1 MNHKIRIK
9 NFGPIK
15 AGFTESKDG
24 FFDIHK
30 ITVLL
35 GEQASGKSCIAKLIS
50 SFLWTEKSLLRNDNK
65 EANSIETVE
74 SKEFFTELFDYH
86 NITDYFTDKTEIE
99 FYGQKYKFKIT
110 GLSLH
115 CEEYSDKSYEM
126 PKIMYIPAE
135 RTFLSAVKN
144 PQAVAGLPAQLYTL
158 LEEYTNACIELG
170 SSSIAL
176 PIDNTYFSYNRNL
189 KSSIIS
195 DKNNLYSLQ
204 LHQTASG
211 IQSLVPLIL
220 VSNYLANS
228 FFTVG
233 KNTHRD
239 LSLEETEKIKQKYNT
254 ILELL
259 GFGAFGAFGAFGIG
273 LLLNPFLLPFLPVG
287 LISILLAAGIR
298 LPQNAVSTEKSA
310 DSQKIDKKEIAD
322 KFTAAFSGYYTSFFY
337 NIVEEPELSLFPSAQ
352 KNVLFKLLEYTNV
365 ISENRLLLTTH
376 SPYIPAY
383 LNTAIKAYELSLGT
397 DGKIKNKLEKIIP
410 KESWISG
417 KDVAVYEL
425 SGNGEITYLKKHND
439 LFISDKNIL
448 NQMLENTNNLYADL
462 LDIEYAGKNE

>member
-15 AGFTESKDG
+15 DGFTESEDG

-30 ITVLL
+30 ITLLL

-50 SFLWTEKSLLRNDNK
+50 SFLWTEKSLLRKDNK

-86 NITDYFTDKTEIE
+86 NISSYFTDKTEIE
-99 FYGQKYKFKIT
+99 FYGQKYKFTIT
-110 GLSLH
+110 RRSLH
-115 CEEYSDKSYEM
+115 AEEYSGKNYEM

-144 PQAVAGLPAQLYTL
+144 PQAVAGLPAQLYPL

-176 PIDNTYFSYNRNL
+176 PLDDTYFSYNMNS

-195 DKNNLYSLQ
+195 DKDDLYSLQ

-211 IQSLVPLIL
+211 IQALTPLIL

-239 LSLEETEKIKQKYNT
+239 LSLEETEKIKQKYSIILNMLGLGT
-254 ILELL
+254 IAL
-259 GFGAFGAFGAFGIG
+259 GILFSDA
-273 LLLNPFLLPFLPVG
+273 FLLPAG
-287 LISILLAAGIR
+287 LISLLTAAGIR
-298 LPQNAVSTEKSA
+298 LPKNVANAKNEFHN
-310 DSQKIDKKEIAD
+310 QKLNKKEIAD

-352 KNVLFKLLEYTNV
+352 KNVLFKLLEYTNL
-365 ISENRLLLTTH
+365 IPENRLLLTTH

-383 LNTAIKAYELSLGT
+383 LNTAVKAYELSLGA

-410 KESWISG
+410 EESWISG

-425 SGNGEITYLKKHND
+425 PGNGEITYLKKHND

-448 NQMLENTNNLYADL
+448 NQMLENTNNIYADL

>member
-15 AGFTESKDG
+15 DGFTESKDG

-50 SFLWTEKSLLRNDNK
+50 AFLWTEKSLLRKDNGK
-65 EANSIETVE
+65 VNSVEVIESE
-74 SKEFFTELFDYH
+74 EFFTELFDYH
-86 NITDYFTDKTEIE
+86 NISSYFTDKTEIE
-99 FYGQKYKFKIT
+99 FYGQKYKFTIT
-110 GLSLH
+110 KRSLH
-115 CEEYSDKSYEM
+115 AEEYSGKNYEM

-176 PIDNTYFSYNRNL
+176 PIGDTYFSYNMNS

-195 DKNNLYSLQ
+195 DKDNLYSLQ

-211 IQSLVPLIL
+211 IQALTPLIL

-239 LSLEETEKIKQKYNT
+239 LSLEETEKIKQKYSIILDMLGLGT
-254 ILELL
+254 IALSIL
-259 GFGAFGAFGAFGIG
+259 FADA
-273 LLLNPFLLPFLPVG
+273 FLLPAG
-287 LISILLAAGIR
+287 LISLLTAAGIR
-298 LPQNAVSTEKSA
+298 LPQNIANAKNEVHN
-310 DSQKIDKKEIAD
+310 QKLNKREIAD

-337 NIVEEPELSLFPSAQ
+337 NVVEEPELSLFPSAQ
-352 KNVLFKLLEYTNV
+352 KNVLFKLLEYTN
-365 ISENRLLLTTH
+365 IIPENRLLLTTH

-383 LNTAIKAYELSLGT
+383 LNTAIKAYELSLGAE
-397 DGKIKNKLEKIIP
+397 GKIKNKLEKIIP
-410 KESWISG
+410 EASWISG
-417 KDVAVYEL
+417 KAVAVYEL
-425 SGNGEITYLKKHND
+425 SGNGEITHLKKHND
-439 LFISDKNIL
+439 FFISDKNIL

>member
-1 MNHKIRIK
+1 MNHRIRVK

-15 AGFTESKDG
+15 EGFTESKDG

-50 SFLWTEKSLLRNDNK
+50 AFLWTEKSLLRNDSK

-74 SKEFFTELFDYH
+74 SKEFFAELFDYH
-86 NITDYFTDKTEIE
+86 NISDYFTDKTEIE
-99 FYGQKYKFKIT
+99 FYGQKYKFTIT
-110 GLSLH
+110 DRSLYVQ
-115 CEEYSDKSYEM
+115 EYSDKSYEM

-144 PQAVAGLPAQLYTL
+144 PQAVAGLPAQLYAL

-170 SSSIAL
+170 TSSLAL
-176 PIDNTYFSYNRNL
+176 PIDNTYFSYNPNS

-211 IQSLVPLIL
+211 IQAITPLIL

-228 FFTVG
+228 FFKDMTH
-233 KNTHRD
+233 THRE
-239 LSLEETEKIKQKYNT
+239 LSLEEAEKIKQKYSK
-254 ILELL
+254 ILNIL
-259 GFGAFGAFGAFGIG
+259 GLGTMIQGALFADG
-273 LLLNPFLLPFLPVG
+273 FLFPAG
-287 LISILLAAGIR
+287 LISILTAAGIR
-298 LPQNAVSTEKSA
+298 LPKNVANAKNEFHN
-310 DSQKIDKKEIAD
+310 QKLNKKEIAD

-337 NIVEEPELSLFPSAQ
+337 NVVEEPELSLFPSAQ
-352 KNVLFKLLEYTNV
+352 KNVLFKLLEYTN
-365 ISENRLLLTTH
+365 IIPENRLLLTTH

-383 LNTAIKAYELSLGT
+383 LNTAIKAYELSSGAE
-397 DGKIKNKLEKIIP
+397 GKTKNKLKKIIP
-410 KESWISG
+410 EEFWVSG

-425 SGNGEITYLKKHND
+425 SGNGKITHLKKHND

-448 NQMLENTNNLYADL
+448 NQMLENTNNLYTDL
-462 LDIEYAGKNE
+462 LDIEYAGNNE

>member
-15 AGFTESKDG
+15 GGFTESKDG

-50 SFLWTEKSLLRNDNK
+50 AFLWTEKSLLRKDNGK
-65 EANSIETVE
+65 VNSIEVIE
-74 SKEFFTELFDYH
+74 SEEFFTELFDYH

-99 FYGQKYKFKIT
+99 FYGQKYKFTIT
-110 GLSLH
+110 RRSLH
-115 CEEYSDKSYEM
+115 AEEYSKENYEM

-176 PIDNTYFSYNRNL
+176 PLDDTYFSYNMNS

-195 DKNNLYSLQ
+195 DKDDLYSLQ

-211 IQSLVPLIL
+211 IQALTPLIL
-220 VSNYLANS
+220 VSNYLASS

-239 LSLEETEKIKQKYNT
+239 LSLEETEKIKQKYSIILNMLGLGT
-254 ILELL
+254 IAL
-259 GFGAFGAFGAFGIG
+259 GILFADA
-273 LLLNPFLLPFLPVG
+273 FLLPAG
-287 LISILLAAGIR
+287 LISLLTAAGIR
-298 LPQNAVSTEKSA
+298 LPKNVANAKNEFHN
-310 DSQKIDKKEIAD
+310 QKLNKKEIAD

-352 KNVLFKLLEYTNV
+352 KNVLFKLLEYTNL
-365 ISENRLLLTTH
+365 IPENRLLLTTH

-383 LNTAIKAYELSLGT
+383 LNTAVKAYELSLGA

-410 KESWISG
+410 EESWISG

-425 SGNGEITYLKKHND
+425 PGNGEITYLKKHND

-448 NQMLENTNNLYADL
+448 NQMLENTNNIYADL

>member
-15 AGFTESKDG
+15 DGFTESKDG
-24 FFDIHK
+24 FFDINK

-50 SFLWTEKSLLRNDNK
+50 AFLWTEKSLLRKDNGK
-65 EANSIETVE
+65 VNSIEVIE
-74 SKEFFTELFDYH
+74 SEEFFTELFDYH
-86 NITDYFTDKTEIE
+86 NISSYFTDKTEIE
-99 FYGQKYKFKIT
+99 FYGQKYKFTIT
-110 GLSLH
+110 RRSLH
-115 CEEYSDKSYEM
+115 AEEYSEKNYEM

-176 PIDNTYFSYNRNL
+176 PIDDTYFSYNINS

-195 DKNNLYSLQ
+195 DKDNLYSLQ

-211 IQSLVPLIL
+211 IQALTPLIL

-239 LSLEETEKIKQKYNT
+239 LSLEKTEKIKQKYSIILDMLGLGT
-254 ILELL
+254 IALSIL
-259 GFGAFGAFGAFGIG
+259 FSDA
-273 LLLNPFLLPFLPVG
+273 FLLPAG
-287 LISILLAAGIR
+287 LISLLTAAGIR
-298 LPQNAVSTEKSA
+298 LPKNVANAKNEFHN
-310 DSQKIDKKEIAD
+310 QKLNKKEIAD

-337 NIVEEPELSLFPSAQ
+337 NVVEEPELSLFPSAQ
-352 KNVLFKLLEYTNV
+352 KNVLFKLLEYTNL
-365 ISENRLLLTTH
+365 IPENRLLLTTH

-383 LNTAIKAYELSLGT
+383 LNTAVKAYELSLGA

-410 KESWISG
+410 EESWISG

-448 NQMLENTNNLYADL
+448 NQMLENTNNIYADL

>member
-15 AGFTESKDG
+15 DGFTESKDG

-50 SFLWTEKSLLRNDNK
+50 AFLWTEKSLLRKDNGK
-65 EANSIETVE
+65 VNSVEVIESE
-74 SKEFFTELFDYH
+74 EFFTELFDYH
-86 NITDYFTDKTEIE
+86 NISSYFTDKTEIE
-99 FYGQKYKFKIT
+99 FYGQKYKFTIT
-110 GLSLH
+110 RRSLH
-115 CEEYSDKSYEM
+115 AEEYSEKNYEM

-176 PIDNTYFSYNRNL
+176 PIDDTYFSYNINS

-195 DKNNLYSLQ
+195 DKDNLYSLQ

-211 IQSLVPLIL
+211 IQALTPLIL

-239 LSLEETEKIKQKYNT
+239 LSLEKTEKIKQKYSIILDMLGLGT
-254 ILELL
+254 IALSIL
-259 GFGAFGAFGAFGIG
+259 FSDA
-273 LLLNPFLLPFLPVG
+273 FLLPAG
-287 LISILLAAGIR
+287 LISLLTAAGIR
-298 LPQNAVSTEKSA
+298 LPQNIANAKNEVHN
-310 DSQKIDKKEIAD
+310 QKLNKREIAD

-337 NIVEEPELSLFPSAQ
+337 NVVEEPELSLFPSAQ
-352 KNVLFKLLEYTNV
+352 KNVLFKLLEYTN
-365 ISENRLLLTTH
+365 IIPENRLLLTTH

-383 LNTAIKAYELSLGT
+383 LNTAIKAYELSLGAE
-397 DGKIKNKLEKIIP
+397 GKIKNKLEKIIP
-410 KESWISG
+410 EASWISG

-448 NQMLENTNNLYADL
+448 NQMLENTNNIYADL

>member
-15 AGFTESKDG
+15 DGFTESKDG

-50 SFLWTEKSLLRNDNK
+50 AFLWTEKSLLRKDNGK
-65 EANSIETVE
+65 VNSVEVIESE
-74 SKEFFTELFDYH
+74 EFFTELFDYH
-86 NITDYFTDKTEIE
+86 NISSYFTDKTEIE
-99 FYGQKYKFKIT
+99 FYGQKYKFTIT
-110 GLSLH
+110 KRSLH
-115 CEEYSDKSYEM
+115 AEEYSGKNYEM

-176 PIDNTYFSYNRNL
+176 PIGDTYFSYNMNS

-195 DKNNLYSLQ
+195 DKDNLYSLQ

-211 IQSLVPLIL
+211 IQALTPLIL

-239 LSLEETEKIKQKYNT
+239 LSLEETEKIKQKYSIILDMLGLGT
-254 ILELL
+254 IALSIL
-259 GFGAFGAFGAFGIG
+259 FADA
-273 LLLNPFLLPFLPVG
+273 FLLPAG
-287 LISILLAAGIR
+287 LISLLTAAGIR
-298 LPQNAVSTEKSA
+298 LPQNIANAKNEVHN
-310 DSQKIDKKEIAD
+310 QKLNKREIAD

-337 NIVEEPELSLFPSAQ
+337 NVVEEPELSLFPSAQ
-352 KNVLFKLLEYTNV
+352 KNVLFKLLEYTN
-365 ISENRLLLTTH
+365 IIPENRLLLTTH

-383 LNTAIKAYELSLGT
+383 LNTAIKAYELSLGAE
-397 DGKIKNKLEKIIP
+397 GKIKNKLEKIIP
-410 KESWISG
+410 EASWISG
-417 KDVAVYEL
+417 KAVAVYEL
-425 SGNGEITYLKKHND
+425 SGNGEITHLKKHND
-439 LFISDKNIL
+439 FFISDKNIL

-462 LDIEYAGKNE
+462 LDIEYAGTNE

>member
-15 AGFTESKDG
+15 DGFTESKDG

-30 ITVLL
+30 ITLLL

-50 SFLWTEKSLLRNDNK
+50 AFLWTEKSLLRKDNGK
-65 EANSIETVE
+65 VNSIEVIE
-74 SKEFFTELFDYH
+74 SEEFFTELFDYH

-99 FYGQKYKFKIT
+99 FYGQKYKFTIT
-110 GLSLH
+110 RRSLH
-115 CEEYSDKSYEM
+115 AEEYSKKNYEM

-158 LEEYTNACIELG
+158 LEEYINACIELG

-176 PIDNTYFSYNRNL
+176 PLDDTYFSYNMNS

-195 DKNNLYSLQ
+195 DKDNLYSLQ

-211 IQSLVPLIL
+211 IQALTPLIL

-239 LSLEETEKIKQKYNT
+239 LSLEETEKIKQKYSIILNMLGLGT
-254 ILELL
+254 IAL
-259 GFGAFGAFGAFGIG
+259 GILFADA
-273 LLLNPFLLPFLPVG
+273 FLLPAG
-287 LISILLAAGIR
+287 LISLLTAAGIR
-298 LPQNAVSTEKSA
+298 LPKNVANAKDEFHN
-310 DSQKIDKKEIAD
+310 QKLNKKEIAD

-352 KNVLFKLLEYTNV
+352 KNVLFKLLEYTNL
-365 ISENRLLLTTH
+365 IPENRLLLTTH

-383 LNTAIKAYELSLGT
+383 LNTAVKAYELSLGA

-410 KESWISG
+410 EESWISG

-425 SGNGEITYLKKHND
+425 HGNGEITYLKKHND

-448 NQMLENTNNLYADL
+448 NQMLENTNNIYADL

>member
-15 AGFTESKDG
+15 DGFTESKDG
-24 FFDIHK
+24 FFDINK

-50 SFLWTEKSLLRNDNK
+50 AFLWTEKSLLRKDNGK
-65 EANSIETVE
+65 VNSIEVIE
-74 SKEFFTELFDYH
+74 SEEFFTELFDYH
-86 NITDYFTDKTEIE
+86 NISSYFTDKTEIE
-99 FYGQKYKFKIT
+99 FYGQKYKFTIT
-110 GLSLH
+110 RRSLH
-115 CEEYSDKSYEM
+115 AEEYSEKNYEM

-176 PIDNTYFSYNRNL
+176 PIDDTYFSYNINS

-195 DKNNLYSLQ
+195 DKDNLYSLQ

-211 IQSLVPLIL
+211 IQALTPLIL

-239 LSLEETEKIKQKYNT
+239 LSLEKTEKIKQKYSIILDMLGLGT
-254 ILELL
+254 IALSIL
-259 GFGAFGAFGAFGIG
+259 FSDA
-273 LLLNPFLLPFLPVG
+273 FLLPAG
-287 LISILLAAGIR
+287 LISLLTAAGIR
-298 LPQNAVSTEKSA
+298 LPKNVANAKNEFHN
-310 DSQKIDKKEIAD
+310 QKLNKKEIAD

-337 NIVEEPELSLFPSAQ
+337 NVVEEPELSLFPSAQ
-352 KNVLFKLLEYTNV
+352 KNVLFKLLEYTN
-365 ISENRLLLTTH
+365 IIPENRLLLTTH

-383 LNTAIKAYELSLGT
+383 LNTAVKAYELSLGA

-410 KESWISG
+410 EESWISG

-448 NQMLENTNNLYADL
+448 NQMLENTNNIYADL

>member
-15 AGFTESKDG
+15 DGFTESKDG

-50 SFLWTEKSLLRNDNK
+50 AFLWTEKSLLRKDNGK
-65 EANSIETVE
+65 VNSVEVIESE
-74 SKEFFTELFDYH
+74 EFFTELFDYH
-86 NITDYFTDKTEIE
+86 NISSYFTDKTEIE
-99 FYGQKYKFKIT
+99 FYGQKYKFTIT
-110 GLSLH
+110 KRSLH
-115 CEEYSDKSYEM
+115 AEEYSGKNYEM

-176 PIDNTYFSYNRNL
+176 PIGDTYFSYNMNS

-195 DKNNLYSLQ
+195 DKDNLYSLQ

-211 IQSLVPLIL
+211 IQALTPLIL

-239 LSLEETEKIKQKYNT
+239 LSLEETEKIKQKYSIILDMLGLGT
-254 ILELL
+254 IALSIL
-259 GFGAFGAFGAFGIG
+259 FADA
-273 LLLNPFLLPFLPVG
+273 FLLPAG
-287 LISILLAAGIR
+287 LISLLTAAGIR
-298 LPQNAVSTEKSA
+298 LPQNIANAKNEVHN
-310 DSQKIDKKEIAD
+310 QKLNKREIAD

-337 NIVEEPELSLFPSAQ
+337 NVVEEPELSLFPSAQ
-352 KNVLFKLLEYTNV
+352 KNVLFKLLEYTN
-365 ISENRLLLTTH
+365 IIPENRLLLTTH

-383 LNTAIKAYELSLGT
+383 LNTAIKAYELSLGAE
-397 DGKIKNKLEKIIP
+397 GKIKNKLEKIIP
-410 KESWISG
+410 EASWISG

-425 SGNGEITYLKKHND
+425 SGNGEITHLKKHND
-439 LFISDKNIL
+439 FFISDKNIL

>member
-1 MNHKIRIK
+1 MNHRIRVK

-15 AGFTESKDG
+15 EGFTESKDG

-50 SFLWTEKSLLRNDNK
+50 AFLWTEKSLLRKDNGK
-65 EANSIETVE
+65 VNSVEAIESE
-74 SKEFFTELFDYH
+74 EFFTELFDYH
-86 NITDYFTDKTEIE
+86 NISSYFTDKTEIE
-99 FYGQKYKFKIT
+99 FYGQKYKFTIT
-110 GLSLH
+110 RRSLH
-115 CEEYSDKSYEM
+115 TEEYSKKNYEM

-170 SSSIAL
+170 GSSIAL
-176 PIDNTYFSYNRNL
+176 PIDDTYFSYNMNS

-195 DKNNLYSLQ
+195 DKDNLYSLQ

-211 IQSLVPLIL
+211 IQALTPLIL
-220 VSNYLANS
+220 ASDYLANS

-239 LSLEETEKIKQKYNT
+239 LSLEKTEKIKQKYSIILDMLGLGT
-254 ILELL
+254 IALSIL
-259 GFGAFGAFGAFGIG
+259 FTDA
-273 LLLNPFLLPFLPVG
+273 FLLPAG
-287 LISILLAAGIR
+287 LISLLTAAGIR
-298 LPQNAVSTEKSA
+298 FPQNTVKTKKVIDTQE
-310 DSQKIDKKEIAD
+310 IDKKEIAD
-322 KFTAAFSGYYTSFFY
+322 KFIAAFSGYYTSFFY
-337 NIVEEPELSLFPSAQ
+337 NVVEEPELSLFPSAQ
-352 KNVLFKLLEYTNV
+352 KNVLFKLLEYTN
-365 ISENRLLLTTH
+365 IIPENRLLLTTH

-383 LNTAIKAYELSLGT
+383 LNTAIKAYELSLGAK
-397 DGKIKNKLEKIIP
+397 GKIKNKLEKIIP
-410 KESWISG
+410 EASWISG

-425 SGNGEITYLKKHND
+425 SGNGEITHLKKHND

-448 NQMLENTNNLYADL
+448 NQMLEHTNNLYADL

>member
-24 FFDIHK
+24 FFNIHK

-50 SFLWTEKSLLRNDNK
+50 SFLWTEKSFLRNDSK
-65 EANSIETVE
+65 EANSIKAVE
-74 SKEFFTELFDYH
+74 SKGFFTELFDYH

-110 GLSLH
+110 GRSLH

-170 SSSIAL
+170 TSSLAL
-176 PIDNTYFSYNRNL
+176 PIDNTYFSYNPNS

-211 IQSLVPLIL
+211 IQAITPLIL

-228 FFTVG
+228 FFKDMTH
-233 KNTHRD
+233 THRE
-239 LSLEETEKIKQKYNT
+239 LSLEEAEKIKQKYSKILNILGLGT
-254 ILELL
+254 ITL
-259 GFGAFGAFGAFGIG
+259 GILFADI
-273 LLLNPFLLPFLPVG
+273 FLLPAG
-287 LISILLAAGIR
+287 LISILTAAGIR
-298 LPQNAVSTEKSA
+298 LPQNFVKTRDDDTRKV
-310 DSQKIDKKEIAD
+310 DKREIAD

-365 ISENRLLLTTH
+365 ISENKLLLTTH

-383 LNTAIKAYELSLGT
+383 LNTAIKAYDLGYNAEEKIQN
-397 DGKIKNKLEKIIP
+397 KIKKIIP
-410 KESWISG
+410 EKSWISG
-417 KDVAVYEL
+417 KDVALYEL
-425 SGNGEITYLKKHND
+425 SRNGKITHLKKHNA

-462 LDIEYAGKNE
+462 LDIEYARTNE

>member
-15 AGFTESKDG
+15 GGFTESKDG

-50 SFLWTEKSLLRNDNK
+50 AFLWTEKSLLRKDNGK
-65 EANSIETVE
+65 VNSIEVIE
-74 SKEFFTELFDYH
+74 SEEFFTELFDYH

-99 FYGQKYKFKIT
+99 FYGQKYKFTIT
-110 GLSLH
+110 RRSLH
-115 CEEYSDKSYEM
+115 AEEYSKENYEM

-176 PIDNTYFSYNRNL
+176 PLDDTYFSYNMNS

-195 DKNNLYSLQ
+195 DKDNLYSLQ

-211 IQSLVPLIL
+211 IQALTPLIL
-220 VSNYLANS
+220 VSNYLASS

-239 LSLEETEKIKQKYNT
+239 LSLEETEKIKQKYSIILNMLGLGT
-254 ILELL
+254 IAL
-259 GFGAFGAFGAFGIG
+259 GILFADA
-273 LLLNPFLLPFLPVG
+273 FLLPAG
-287 LISILLAAGIR
+287 LISLLTAAGIR
-298 LPQNAVSTEKSA
+298 LPKNVANAKNEFHN
-310 DSQKIDKKEIAD
+310 QKLNKKEIAD

-352 KNVLFKLLEYTNV
+352 KNVLFKLLEYTNL
-365 ISENRLLLTTH
+365 IPENRLLLTTH

-383 LNTAIKAYELSLGT
+383 LNTAVKAYELSLGA

-410 KESWISG
+410 EESWISG

-448 NQMLENTNNLYADL
+448 NQMLENTNNIYADL

>member
-9 NFGPIK
+9 NFGPITE
-15 AGFTESKDG
+15 GFTESKDG

-50 SFLWTEKSLLRNDNK
+50 AFLWTEKNLLRNDSK

-86 NITDYFTDKTEIE
+86 NITNYFTDKTDIE

-110 GLSLH
+110 DRSLH
-115 CEEYSDKSYEM
+115 IEEYSDKSYEM
-126 PKIMYIPAE
+126 PKVMYIPAE

-144 PQAVAGLPAQLYTL
+144 PQAVAGLPSQLYTL

-170 SSSIAL
+170 TSSLEL
-176 PIDNTYFSYNRNL
+176 PIDNTYFSYDHNS

-204 LHQTASG
+204 LYQTASG
-211 IQSLVPLIL
+211 IQALAPLIL

-233 KNTHRD
+233 KNTHRE
-239 LSLEETEKIKQKYNT
+239 LSLEETEKIKQKYST
-254 ILELL
+254 ILNML
-259 GFGAFGAFGAFGIG
+259 GLGTIALGI
-273 LLLNPFLLPFLPVG
+273 LFADAFLLPAG
-287 LISILLAAGIR
+287 LISLLTAAGIR
-298 LPQNAVSTEKSA
+298 CPQYTSDFKKMLDT
-310 DSQKIDKKEIAD
+310 QKINKKEIAD

-337 NIVEEPELSLFPSAQ
+337 NIVEEPELSLFPTAQ

-365 ISENRLLLTTH
+365 IPENRLLLTTH

-383 LNTAIKAYELSLGT
+383 LNTAIKAYEIGYSAE
-397 DGKIKNKLEKIIP
+397 DKVKNKIKKIIP
-410 KESWISG
+410 KGAWISG
-417 KDVAVYEL
+417 NDVAVYEL
-425 SGNGEITYLKKHND
+425 SGNGRITYLKKHNE

-448 NQMLENTNNLYADL
+448 NQMLENTNDLYADL
-462 LDIEYAGKNE
+462 LDIEYGRNNEQY

>member
-15 AGFTESKDG
+15 DGFTESEDG

-30 ITVLL
+30 ITLLL

-50 SFLWTEKSLLRNDNK
+50 AFLWTEKSLLRKDNGK
-65 EANSIETVE
+65 VNSIEVIE

-99 FYGQKYKFKIT
+99 FYGQKYKFTIT
-110 GLSLH
+110 RRSLH
-115 CEEYSDKSYEM
+115 AEEYSKENYEM
-126 PKIMYIPAE
+126 PKIIYIPAE

-176 PIDNTYFSYNRNL
+176 PLDDTYFSYNMNS

-195 DKNNLYSLQ
+195 DKDNLYSLQ

-211 IQSLVPLIL
+211 IQALTPLIL

-239 LSLEETEKIKQKYNT
+239 LSLEETEKIKQKYSIILNMLGLGT
-254 ILELL
+254 IAL
-259 GFGAFGAFGAFGIG
+259 GTLFADA
-273 LLLNPFLLPFLPVG
+273 FLLPAG
-287 LISILLAAGIR
+287 LISLLTAAGIR
-298 LPQNAVSTEKSA
+298 LPKNVANAKNEFHN
-310 DSQKIDKKEIAD
+310 QKLNKKEIAD

-352 KNVLFKLLEYTNV
+352 KNVLFKLLEYTNL
-365 ISENRLLLTTH
+365 IPENRLLLTTH
-376 SPYIPAY
+376 SPYITAY
-383 LNTAIKAYELSLGT
+383 LNTAVKAYELSLGA

-410 KESWISG
+410 EESWISG

-448 NQMLENTNNLYADL
+448 NQMLENTNNIYADL

>member
-15 AGFTESKDG
+15 DGFTESKDG

-50 SFLWTEKSLLRNDNK
+50 SFLWTEKSLLRKDNGK
-65 EANSIETVE
+65 VNSIEVIE
-74 SKEFFTELFDYH
+74 SEEFFTELFDYH

-99 FYGQKYKFKIT
+99 FYGQKYKFTIT
-110 GLSLH
+110 RRSLH
-115 CEEYSDKSYEM
+115 AEEYSDKNYEM

-176 PIDNTYFSYNRNL
+176 PLDDTYFSYNMNS

-195 DKNNLYSLQ
+195 DKDNLYSLQ

-211 IQSLVPLIL
+211 IQALTPLIL

-239 LSLEETEKIKQKYNT
+239 LSLEETEKIKRKY
-254 ILELL
+254 
-259 GFGAFGAFGAFGIG
+259 
-273 LLLNPFLLPFLPVG
+273 
-287 LISILLAAGIR
+287 R
-298 LPQNAVSTEKSA
+298 
-310 DSQKIDKKEIAD
+310 
-322 KFTAAFSGYYTSFFY
+322 
-337 NIVEEPELSLFPSAQ
+337 
-352 KNVLFKLLEYTNV
+352 
-365 ISENRLLLTTH
+365 
-376 SPYIPAY
+376 
-383 LNTAIKAYELSLGT
+383 
-397 DGKIKNKLEKIIP
+397 II
-410 KESWISG
+410 
-417 KDVAVYEL
+417 
-425 SGNGEITYLKKHND
+425 
-439 LFISDKNIL
+439 
-448 NQMLENTNNLYADL
+448 
-462 LDIEYAGKNE
+462 

>member
-15 AGFTESKDG
+15 DGFTESKDG

-50 SFLWTEKSLLRNDNK
+50 AFLWTEKSLLRKDNGK
-65 EANSIETVE
+65 VNSVEVIESE
-74 SKEFFTELFDYH
+74 EFFTELFDYH
-86 NITDYFTDKTEIE
+86 NISSYFTDKTEIE
-99 FYGQKYKFKIT
+99 FYGQKYKFTIT
-110 GLSLH
+110 KRSLH
-115 CEEYSDKSYEM
+115 AEEYSGKNYEM

-176 PIDNTYFSYNRNL
+176 PIGDTYFSYNMNS

-195 DKNNLYSLQ
+195 DKDNLYSLQ

-211 IQSLVPLIL
+211 IQALTPLIL
-220 VSNYLANS
+220 VSNYLAYS

-239 LSLEETEKIKQKYNT
+239 LSLEETEKIKQKYSIILDMLGLGT
-254 ILELL
+254 IALSIL
-259 GFGAFGAFGAFGIG
+259 FADA
-273 LLLNPFLLPFLPVG
+273 FLLPAG
-287 LISILLAAGIR
+287 LISLLTAAGIR
-298 LPQNAVSTEKSA
+298 LPQNIANAKNEVHN
-310 DSQKIDKKEIAD
+310 QKLNKREIAD

-337 NIVEEPELSLFPSAQ
+337 NVVEEPELSLFPSAQ
-352 KNVLFKLLEYTNV
+352 KNVLFKLLEYTN
-365 ISENRLLLTTH
+365 IIPENRLLLTTH

-383 LNTAIKAYELSLGT
+383 LNTAIKAYELSLGAE
-397 DGKIKNKLEKIIP
+397 GKIKNKLEKIIP
-410 KESWISG
+410 EASWISG
-417 KDVAVYEL
+417 KAVAVYEL
-425 SGNGEITYLKKHND
+425 SGNGEITHLKKHND
-439 LFISDKNIL
+439 FFISDKNIL

>member
-15 AGFTESKDG
+15 DGFTESKDG

-50 SFLWTEKSLLRNDNK
+50 AFLWTEKSLLRKDNGK
-65 EANSIETVE
+65 VNSVEVIESE
-74 SKEFFTELFDYH
+74 EFFTELFDYH
-86 NITDYFTDKTEIE
+86 NISSYFTDKTEIE
-99 FYGQKYKFKIT
+99 FYGQKYKFTIT
-110 GLSLH
+110 KRSLH
-115 CEEYSDKSYEM
+115 AEEYSGKNYEM

-176 PIDNTYFSYNRNL
+176 PIGDTYFSYNMNS

-195 DKNNLYSLQ
+195 DKDNLYSLQ

-211 IQSLVPLIL
+211 IQALTPLIL

-239 LSLEETEKIKQKYNT
+239 LSLEETEKIKQKYSIILDMLGLGT
-254 ILELL
+254 IALSIL
-259 GFGAFGAFGAFGIG
+259 FADA
-273 LLLNPFLLPFLPVG
+273 FLLPAG
-287 LISILLAAGIR
+287 LISLLTAAGIR
-298 LPQNAVSTEKSA
+298 LPQNIANAKNEVHN
-310 DSQKIDKKEIAD
+310 QKLNKREIAD

-337 NIVEEPELSLFPSAQ
+337 NVVEEPELSLFPSAQ
-352 KNVLFKLLEYTNV
+352 KNVLFKLLEYTN
-365 ISENRLLLTTH
+365 IIPENRLLLTTH

-383 LNTAIKAYELSLGT
+383 LNTAIKAYELSLGAE
-397 DGKIKNKLEKIIP
+397 GKIKNKLEKIIP
-410 KESWISG
+410 EASWISG

-425 SGNGEITYLKKHND
+425 SGNGEITHLKKHND
-439 LFISDKNIL
+439 FFISDKNIL
-448 NQMLENTNNLYADL
+448 NQMLENTNSLYADL